1 MHRHL
6 DTNKEYKEIEEL
18 EVLPRILGKK
28 KRDETNEQTNAD
40 F

>member
-6 DTNKEYKEIEEL
+6 DTVKEYKEIEEL

-28 KRDETNEQTNAD
+28 KRGQSE
-40 F
+40 